1 MDDPRPGDPNQNPNR
16 PQNQPQGGGRPQPQ
30 SVSGV
35 MPSSGVMV
43 GSSGYPAQ
51 QQQGWNP
58 PPGVYTPPQQM
69 QQQQQPRPIQPG
81 QPQGMSISA
90 RVTSAFMY
98 VKSIEKSI
106 EFYQEAMGAQVA
118 QRHAEEE
125 GGPLTLAILRM
136 GDFSLMLHI
145 ADPDDMDL
153 KENRVGVGIHLQLR
167 VSNVD
172 IAFDRACDAGY
183 HARVS
188 DGPVDQEW
196 GWREFAIKDPDGYI
210 WSVYQDNTNGA
221 WMA

>member
-1 MDDPRPGDPNQNPNR
+1 MDDPRPGDPNANPNR
-16 PQNQPQGGGRPQPQ
+16 PQNPAGPQAGRPQQPQG
-30 SVSGV
+30 VSGV
-35 MPSSGVMV
+35 MPSTGVMV
-43 GSSGYPAQ
+43 GSSGYPTQQAQ
-51 QQQGWNP
+51 AWSP
-58 PPGVYTPPQQM
+58 PPGVYTPPQPQM
-69 QQQQQPRPIQPG
+69 QARPPQPPPG
-81 QPQGMSISA
+81 AVTA

-106 EFYQEAMGAQVA
+106 EFYAEAMGAQVS
-118 QRHAEEE
+118 QRHAEVE

-145 ADPDDMDL
+145 ADPEDMDL

-210 WSVYQDNTNGA
+210 WSIYQDNTNGA

>member
-16 PQNQPQGGGRPQPQ
+16 PQNQPQGGGRPQQ
-30 SVSGV
+30 QQAVSGV

-51 QQQGWNP
+51 PQGWNP

-81 QPQGMSISA
+81 QPQGVSISA

-145 ADPDDMDL
+145 ADPEDMDL

-172 IAFDRACDAGY
+172 VAFDRACDAGY